1 MTFMKYSWNG
11 MPTCLHVLIKI
22 CRWLQTSLLSRRNRR
37 GEFRL
42 AAAGVLGAAQ
52 CQKLLKEL
60 HLVGIERTCFD
71 FLAVVL
77 SPIQQRTVLHHVLV
91 GQMSALQH
99 IPPQRLIILP
109 PHRILPSHGKS
120 TLIFL
125 GFFCISFVM
134 VSVLGSA

>member
-1 MTFMKYSWNG
+1 

-42 AAAGVLGAAQ
+42 AAAGVFSAAQ

-60 HLVGIERTCFD
+60 RLVGIERTGFD

-77 SPIQQRTVLHHVLV
+77 SP
-91 GQMSALQH
+91 M
-99 IPPQRLIILP
+99 
-109 PHRILPSHGKS
+109 
-120 TLIFL
+120 
-125 GFFCISFVM
+125 
-134 VSVLGSA
+134 